1 MTSKTALG
9 SEDIKSSDTE
19 MEIQALI
26 TLPKLNS
33 SRSGKLV
40 QPYGEDCFLQH
51 SSELIG

>member
-1 MTSKTALG
+1 MNSKTELG
-9 SEDIKSSDTE
+9 SEDIKSSDTD
-19 MEIQALI
+19 MEIPALI

-33 SRSGKLV
+33 LRSGKLI